1 VGLWGGTGAIAMTVN
16 ESDNNQSDDNKSSIN
31 ESDDSTSQPGPT
43 HEELFPDAIEE
54 EYEDPDFD
62 YSYELNKFSDLEP
75 STDKPTESPQENSAS
90 DLDVRPPWEQETD
103 RHANIHTP
111 PGTPDENSMPIIP
124 PAPSTPSGLTTPMQA
139 KQGLDTKLAT
149 ALAIIAL
156 LAAVSAIWLNNG
168 LSEQLAQLNNRQQQ
182 TQTHNMNELQDQ
194 EILTLKQ
201 QVKAIEQQQNQ
212 QIQALSKDVAA
223 IKQKMEKLATS
234 SARVSQKKTA
244 KKAEP
249 VKNRTA
255 PAVKSVAVK
264 AATKPAPAGS
274 WVVNLAA
281 LSSETAARKELKRL
295 RARGIKAEY
304 AQVTSKGK
312 IWYRIRIAGLTSK
325 QEAQKQKE
333 LLASNFGINEA
344 WIGKR

>member
-1 VGLWGGTGAIAMTVN
+1 MTTN
-16 ESDNNQSDDNKSSIN
+16 ESDNNQADDNKSSIN
-31 ESDDSTSQPGPT
+31 ESDDSNT
-43 HEELFPDAIEE
+43 HLDPPHKELFSSEKLFSDAIEE
-54 EYEDPDFD
+54 EYEDPDFNH
-62 YSYELNKFSDLEP
+62 SYELNKFSDLES

-90 DLDVRPPWEQETD
+90 DVDVYPPWEQETD
-103 RHANIHTP
+103 KHANIHTP
-111 PGTPDENSMPIIP
+111 SDIPDEDSMPIIP
-124 PAPSTPSGLTTPMQA
+124 PAPSTASGPTTPMQA
-139 KQGLDTKLAT
+139 KQGLDTKLAA

-168 LSEQLAQLNNRQQQ
+168 LSEQLEQLNHRQQQ

-212 QIQALSKDVAA
+212 QIQELNKDVAA
-223 IKQKMEKLATS
+223 IKQEMNKLATS
-234 SARVSQKKTA
+234 SARVSQKKAA

-249 VKNRTA
+249 VKNKTA
-255 PAVKSVAVK
+255 APVKSVAAK
-264 AATKPAPAGS
+264 AAAKPAPAGN

-281 LSSETAARKELKRL
+281 LTSETAARKEVKRL
-295 RARGIKAEY
+295 RAKGIKVEY

-312 IWYRIRIAGLTSK
+312 SWYRIRIAGLASK
-325 QEAQKQKE
+325 QEAQKQKK